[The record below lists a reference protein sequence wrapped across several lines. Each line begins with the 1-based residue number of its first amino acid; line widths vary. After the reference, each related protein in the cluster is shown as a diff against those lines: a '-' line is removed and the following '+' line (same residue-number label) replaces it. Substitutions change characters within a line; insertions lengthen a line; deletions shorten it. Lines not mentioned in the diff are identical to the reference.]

1 MADDS
6 EKSYVDDSINQKRN
20 ERKRRRRQRKL
31 LNYQHKIK
39 SVSPKTPNQEK
50 LFRSFADEKNVLLH
64 GSAGTGK
71 SYCALYLALNDLFD
85 GQFDKILIIRSIV
98 PTRDIGFLPGS
109 VLEKIALY
117 EEPYEDIISDLLGD
131 RSAYEILK
139 RDEVIEFKC
148 TSFLRGISW
157 INTLIIVD
165 EVQNCTWHEI
175 CSLVTRVGE
184 GSKLVLIGDNDQ
196 NDLVQ
201 QKKVEVGGLDKAIK
215 VCNNMKRFDVI
226 EFGFEDV
233 IRSEL
238 VKEFLMV
245 RKRLGL

>member
-1 MADDS
+1 MANDS
-6 EKSYVDDSINQKRN
+6 KSLYEDSVHQKRN
-20 ERKRRRRQRKL
+20 ERKGRRRQRKL

-50 LFRSFADEKNVLLH
+50 LFRAFADEKHVLLH

-71 SYCALYLALNDLFD
+71 SYCALFLALNDLFD

-109 VLEKIALY
+109 VAEKIVLY
-117 EEPYEDIISDLLGD
+117 EEPYEDIINDLLCD
-131 RSAYEILK
+131 RSAYDDLK
-139 RDEVIEFKC
+139 KREAIEFKC

-157 INTLIIVD
+157 INTLVIVD

-175 CSLVTRVGE
+175 CSLVTRIGE
-184 GSKLVLIGDNDQ
+184 GSKLLLIGDNDQ

-201 QKKVEVGGLDKAIK
+201 QKKVEIGGLEKAIK

-245 RKRLGL
+245 KKRLGL